1 MCGCTILLYFIFMHA
16 GEQQGPRT
24 TKDFSSKRKGPRK
37 TTAHAYLLIINL
49 YPTIT
54 VIIKLLK

>member
-1 MCGCTILLYFIFMHA
+1 MHV